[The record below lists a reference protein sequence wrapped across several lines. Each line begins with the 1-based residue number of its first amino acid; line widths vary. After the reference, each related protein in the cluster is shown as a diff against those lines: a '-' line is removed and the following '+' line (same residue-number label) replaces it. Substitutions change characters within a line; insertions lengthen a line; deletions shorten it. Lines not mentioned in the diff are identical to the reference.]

1 MGALDNQYWNNLFEG
16 RSNKVKGGGYT
27 PGITGGSNDYAN
39 IQKQNQA
46 VLIWVPKVRSKLI
59 GSARW
64 FSDGKTEPMVIRG
77 NGNKRHNEYK
87 LAASIRSK
95 TRENL
100 GEIDTITFSFER
112 HGVFVHKGV
121 SRGYP
126 IRGGGSIK
134 NPSGKSRV
142 AIEWFNPVLDKD
154 FPELANR
161 IAEINADAVLNTG
174 RAMIK

>member
-1 MGALDNQYWNNLFEG
+1 M
-16 RSNKVKGGGYT
+16 
-27 PGITGGSNDYAN
+27 DYQEV
-39 IQKQNQA
+39 QKQNQA
-46 VLIWVPKVRSKLI
+46 VLAWVPKTRSKLI

-77 NGNKRHNEYK
+77 KGSNRRNEYK

-95 TRENL
+95 TREHS
-100 GEIDTITFSFER
+100 GEIDSVTFSFER

-121 SRGYP
+121 GRGYP
-126 IRGGGSIK
+126 IRGRGTIK
-134 NPSGKSRV
+134 NPSGKTRYAV
-142 AIEWFNPVLDKD
+142 EWFNPILDQTM
-154 FPELANR
+154 PELANR